1 MNRIFRF
8 LVLALV
14 LVLVALISALTAMRI
29 AIHGREA
36 EVPSLLGLTCAEADS
51 ALLDRGLR
59 LELERR
65 FYSPGVPEGRIVSQS
80 PAAGTVVRRGWRV
93 RVAESLGG
101 PRIKV
106 PNVIGQSRRAAEINI
121 RRRGLE
127 VGTVAL
133 VHLPAMSSEQVIA
146 MSPPPES
153 MGSSPKVTLLLAT
166 EAGSQTLLMPNL
178 IGKKLSEVDALTER
192 SGLRLGKVRGVARPA
207 SNTVAGTVLKQWP
220 LAGSRVSSGSAVS
233 LEVAR

>member
-1 MNRIFRF
+1 
-8 LVLALV
+8 
-14 LVLVALISALTAMRI
+14 
-29 AIHGREA
+29 
-36 EVPSLLGLTCAEADS
+36 
-51 ALLDRGLR
+51 
-59 LELERR
+59 
-65 FYSPGVPEGRIVSQS
+65 
-80 PAAGTVVRRGWRV
+80 
-93 RVAESLGG
+93 
-101 PRIKV
+101 
-106 PNVIGQSRRAAEINI
+106 
-121 RRRGLE
+121 
-127 VGTVAL
+127 
-133 VHLPAMSSEQVIA
+133 
-146 MSPPPES
+146 